1 MVERGLHCQTEL
13 VEESLLYYN
22 MKEGT
27 STMFSMAMPPLMNN
41 ITIRALAN

>member
-13 VEESLLYYN
+13 IEESLLYN